1 MHCLGIYTRQC
12 MGKDQENADSR
23 KARTRRILRV
33 SAHAIRDYFTQ
44 CKESVFTQHELFA
57 LLASKKAEWQLGKSI
72 TRQDFLTVLQQRVPL
87 KQLVLKS
94 AKYPSVIRMVRGNP
108 SCFEIGLSLR
118 KGAYISHASAAYLH
132 DLLDTLTVLY
142 INKEQTPKDQSLEL
156 TQAGIDTAFA
166 RSPRE
171 STLRYRSSDPSDEI
185 EYVLLNGKSTDC
197 LGVVWLTKPDIG
209 RVPVTNLARTLVDL
223 TVRPQ
228 YGGGAR
234 MVLEAFKKA
243 REGGIVK
250 SGQIAELLREVEH
263 GYPYHQAIGFLM
275 DRAGFSKNDTRIFK
289 TPGMKF
295 DFYLEQKIEKPLY
308 DAEWRIYYPSDLVR
322 SERD

>member
-1 MHCLGIYTRQC
+1 

-209 RVPVTNLARTLVDL
+209 RVPGPNTA
-223 TVRPQ
+223 
-228 YGGGAR
+228 A
-234 MVLEAFKKA
+234 E
-243 REGGIVK
+243 REWY
-250 SGQIAELLREVEH
+250 S
-263 GYPYHQAIGFLM
+263 
-275 DRAGFSKNDTRIFK
+275 
-289 TPGMKF
+289 
-295 DFYLEQKIEKPLY
+295 KPLRKLVKEESSRVGRSPSFCEKLSM
-308 DAEWRIYYPSDLVR
+308 AIRITRLSAFSWTAQDFRRTTRGYLKHR
-322 SERD
+322 G